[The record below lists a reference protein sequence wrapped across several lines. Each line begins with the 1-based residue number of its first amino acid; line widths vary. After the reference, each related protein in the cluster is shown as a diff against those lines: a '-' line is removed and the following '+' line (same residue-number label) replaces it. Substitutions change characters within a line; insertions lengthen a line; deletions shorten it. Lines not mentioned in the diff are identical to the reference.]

1 MGIIS
6 LKKVSKKYL
15 IEKDKT
21 FFALKDV
28 SLTFPD
34 TGLVSIVGKSG
45 CGKSTL
51 LNIISGLDKPSSGI
65 VYFNNESISGWK
77 KERLEDF
84 HNYQIG
90 IVFQQYHLLSEET
103 ALYNVMLPMIVMG
116 KTNKRAEQD
125 AIYILNKLGITK
137 DLYEKQSSL
146 LSGGE
151 KERVAIARALINAPK
166 VLLCD
171 EPTGAL
177 DSNNSVV
184 VMNIL
189 KKISTRRLVII
200 VSHNKELVSRYS
212 DRIISLKDGQIISD
226 EIINTSDKKIPIV
239 KEKNK
244 RNNKSWIFHFM
255 KSNFKNRKKRNLF
268 VSLALVIGLTF
279 FFLSFGLKNGYQKS
293 LNESIKKQFDFHVCE
308 IKKEVV
314 NDIPGSK
321 IKLVQNLRPTKE
333 DIQELEKRYPNSVF
347 ELNVSYLVPNI
358 LNIHYNGLII
368 KDLLYNPIY
377 SFSSD
382 YIDKTLLI
390 NGQIPLKDN
399 LNEVVINT
407 TAYNLIKKKTNKE
420 PLNMVLS
427 IENSIDTIFQKNQ
440 DDSIID
446 TFTYQKKIKII
457 GIIKEMK
464 FLSSPIIYY
473 SYSLLIN
480 YLNNSSLQNLSNYKG
495 KNISWYERLSDVLN
509 NDLMSSYSYYMFVKL
524 NNVEKIITYQQE
536 ISAPLMLTNTS
547 LEKGVTLIN
556 LVNALSVGLYVFTI
570 IGLIGTFLILGITAF
585 ASYLEDSKK
594 RAILS
599 SFGARKSS
607 VETIYLFEN
616 LSISYSSLLI
626 SLTLSVLFSK
636 IINLIIS
643 KSISINN
650 IIDIP
655 LLIYK
660 DRYLFLIII
669 SILLCFV
676 ITLLFVG
683 IPILFSKRLSIKDEL
698 QSL

>member
-28 SLTFPD
+28 SLTFPG

-77 KERLEDF
+77 KESLEDF

-116 KTNKRAEQD
+116 KTNKRAEID

-137 DLYEKQSSL
+137 DLYEKQSSF

-427 IENSIDTIFQKNQ
+427 IENSIDTIFKKNQ

-495 KNISWYERLSDVLN
+495 ENISWYERLSDVLN

>member
-65 VYFNNESISGWK
+65 VYFNNGSISGWK

-137 DLYEKQSSL
+137 DIYEKQSSL

-177 DSNNSVV
+177 DSKNSIV

-200 VSHNKELVSRYS
+200 VSHNKELVSQYS
-212 DRIISLKDGQIISD
+212 DRIISLKDGQIVSD

-293 LNESIKKQFDFHVCE
+293 LNESIKNQFDFHVCE

-333 DIQELEKRYPNSVF
+333 EIQEFEKRYPNSVF
-347 ELNVSYLVPNI
+347 ELNASYLVPNI

-377 SFSSD
+377 SFSND

-440 DDSIID
+440 DGTIID
-446 TFTYQKKIKII
+446 TFTYQRKIKIT

-473 SYSLLIN
+473 SYSSLIN
-480 YLNNSSLQNLSNYKG
+480 YLSNSSLQNLSNYKG
-495 KNISWYERLSDVLN
+495 ENISWYERLSDVLN
-509 NDLMSSYSYYMFVKL
+509 NDLLSSYSYYMFVKL

-556 LVNALSVGLYVFTI
+556 LVNALSIGLNVFTI

-669 SILLCFV
+669 SILFCFV

-683 IPILFSKRLSIKDEL
+683 MPILFSKRLSIKDEL

>member
-77 KERLEDF
+77 KESLEDF

-116 KTNKRAEQD
+116 KTNKRAEID

-137 DLYEKQSSL
+137 DLYEKQSSF

>member
-28 SLTFPD
+28 SLTFPG

-77 KERLEDF
+77 KESLEDF

-116 KTNKRAEQD
+116 KTNKRAEID

-137 DLYEKQSSL
+137 DLYEKQSSF

-495 KNISWYERLSDVLN
+495 ENISWYERLSDVLN

>member
-77 KERLEDF
+77 KESLEDF

-116 KTNKRAEQD
+116 KTNKRAEID

-137 DLYEKQSSL
+137 DLYEKQSSF

-495 KNISWYERLSDVLN
+495 ENISWYERLSDVLN